1 MKVKRS
7 KVFKGSSVLL
17 ATLICATLSTPIAQA
32 VTNGSLVADPKSS
45 APYVVSIWT
54 SEKSNDYKDAEFIC
68 TGTLIGPQ
76 VVLTA
81 AHCTTLTTPYFVK
94 VGAEALNDNTN
105 FTAVSGVW
113 TSPRYNS
120 KTFAN
125 DIGLLKLEERF
136 ENIEFPT
143 LASQVT
149 SKSINKYS
157 KLRIF
162 GWGLDQEE
170 LLADLLRT
178 SELSLQDALAVKT
191 FGKSFV
197 PATMLAAG
205 RKIASEN
212 VWSGACNGDSGGPLL
227 STINGINVI
236 VGVTSWG
243 ARKCLPNRPSIFTR
257 VSYYEKD
264 IRQGIKEV
272 EAQSVVVN
280 RTAPIATTEPSLIGR
295 AVPGSE
301 LKCSPGTWKNAVS
314 IQTSWTSPT
323 RLVGSTKS
331 EVTVLP
337 SDGGAEFKCE
347 VIVASTGASVRR
359 ILRTSITGNAT
370 LASYPVISG
379 INYNSTL
386 RSGMS
391 ARCEGWNWR
400 TPVDSERITWF
411 TSSSS
416 TPTVPVNGRQIAT
429 GSTITF
435 DSNILKGESGRYLI
449 CQVTGIKD
457 GFESN
462 FTTSKLIT
470 TPAPPSLSYVSVSA
484 YSLSVGNSATCSYSS
499 YGDIETTRIEWGHT
513 SNTGFFT
520 PIPGLSGNRVSIT
533 TDIAR
538 QAAGKALSCRVT
550 LINSGGEVS
559 KSASSYNNF
568 EDLPASA
575 NVNISISGTPEAGK
589 TAYCNAN
596 SNNSWNI
603 STSYQWG
610 KTSFSGSKT
619 IEGQVLS
626 TNSYYTLNSSD
637 ITQLGGSYL
646 TCVVMI
652 TNSIGSTASA
662 ASISIP
668 ATVIQVPVSAAP
680 TLDLQTPSTTSVAVR
695 IRIPIITGYNASTMK
710 AVLNLMNAP
719 SCRGI
724 EVVPGQAYECAGLAA
739 NTTYLAD
746 ITVSPRTGTG
756 ISRASDNLRFTTVGL
771 SSALYVCGQ
780 SCTGALSNSAMQYYI
795 SDKRL
800 IEASAAPGGP
810 ITSSTCTG
818 SGCNA
823 GTAPALPVA
832 CATGSYERTNITA
845 NATAQITTHFRYC
858 SAPTDSSA
866 PVIVNSSASYT
877 GYAPIIPTSGPA
889 GSTVAVRFVARDN
902 IGIVSTQARL
912 VNPQNVAVSTV
923 DGTFQVGSVTDGG
936 FIANLTTASSGPVA
950 GDVYQIQAMARDAA
964 GNASSW
970 FTLGTFTITA
980 SNVDCTLSVNSRNS
994 LCTNIT
1000 GLDVRIARN
1009 DAALL
1014 RVEFCAISPSTD
1026 IWFTGAS
1033 TWYGRQVPRAGG
1045 GYTIESISLP
1055 TNSVKNCASGGYFGF
1070 SELASP
1076 AAGST
1081 YTIKIDLVNNGIQ
1094 FSKTVNVSTTADS
1107 SGPIITNL
1115 AVTPTSISSGQAIS
1129 VTMKATDTAGV
1140 RGCGATVYNVN
1151 GVDVVT
1157 NNVSTLNPSTGVY
1170 TVDIVMNSGNNPG
1183 SYTVRGFCND
1193 NNLNKTTTGEIASFT
1208 ITGAS
1213 VSAISS
1219 MPTPVTIG
1227 INYVDQIVLN
1237 GFNFGTISAA
1247 PSNYSWTVRT
1257 QTASGAVV
1265 SNIPT
1270 GSNQTY
1276 ITGLSGS
1283 TTYYVYLVA
1292 TDSAGQTRVSSP
1304 LTVTT
1309 LAPADS
1315 VAPAINIGSA
1325 YISSLTTK
1333 TGQSMTVQ
1341 FQVSDAT
1348 GVSPAKVGGTGSHCG
1363 LWDTSESTHWVLLQA
1378 QLQSGD
1384 VKNGTWVCNFVISAD
1399 APSGNLKI
1407 IAEAADAYGNWSGR
1421 VTLATVS
1428 NTKL

>member
-1 MKVKRS
+1 MNNK
-7 KVFKGSSVLL
+7 SSTSIRAGAVLL
-17 ATLICATLSTPIAQA
+17 ATLLCISLSTSISQA
-32 VTNGSLVADPKSS
+32 VTNGSLVSDPKSA

-81 AHCTTLTTPYFVK
+81 AHCTTLNTPYFVK

-125 DIGLLKLEERF
+125 DIGLLKIEERF

-143 LASQVT
+143 LAGQS
-149 SKSINKYS
+149 SAKSINKYS
-157 KLRIF
+157 ILRIF

-170 LLADLLRT
+170 VLADLLRT

-205 RKIASEN
+205 RKIVSEN

-243 ARKCLPNRPSIFTR
+243 ARNCLPNRPSIFTR
-257 VSYYEKD
+257 VSYFEKD

-280 RTAPIATTEPSLIGR
+280 RTAPIATTEPSLVGR
-295 AVPGSE
+295 AIPGSE
-301 LKCSPGTWKNAVS
+301 LKCSPGVWKNAVS
-314 IQTSWTSPT
+314 IQTAWTSPA
-323 RLVGSTKS
+323 RLVGSTKT

-337 SDGGAEFKCE
+337 TDGGSEFKCE
-347 VIVASTGASVRR
+347 IIVASTGASVRR
-359 ILRTSITGNAT
+359 ILRTSISGKAT
-370 LASYPVISG
+370 LSSEPTISG
-379 INYNSTL
+379 IGNSTL

-400 TPVDSERITWF
+400 IPVDSERITWF
-411 TSSSS
+411 TSSSYA
-416 TPTVPVNGRQIAT
+416 PTVPVNGRQIAT
-429 GSTITF
+429 GPTITF

-457 GFESN
+457 GFESH
-462 FTTSKLIT
+462 FTASKLIT
-470 TPAPPSLSYVSVSA
+470 TPSAPTLNNVSVSA
-484 YSLSVGNSATCSYSS
+484 YSLSIGSSVTCSYSS
-499 YGDIETTRIEWGHT
+499 YGDVETTRIEWGYT
-513 SNTGFFT
+513 SNTGFFNQVA
-520 PIPGLSGNRVSIT
+520 GFAGNRISIT
-533 TDIAR
+533 SDIAR

-559 KSASSYNNF
+559 KIASTYSNF
-568 EDLPASA
+568 EDLPVAA
-575 NVNISISGTPEAGK
+575 NVTISISGTPEAGK
-589 TAYCNAN
+589 TAYCNAT
-596 SNNSWNI
+596 SSNSWSV

-637 ITQLGGSYL
+637 ITQLGGAYL
-646 TCVVMI
+646 TCVAMT

-668 ATVIQVPVSAAP
+668 GTAIQVPVSAAP

-695 IRIPIITGYNASTMK
+695 IRIPVITGYNASTMK
-710 AVLNLMNAP
+710 AVLNLVNAP
-719 SCRGI
+719 SCRSI
-724 EVVPGQAYECAGLAA
+724 EVVPGQAYECAGLSA

-746 ITVSPRTGTG
+746 ITLSPRTGTG
-756 ISRASDNLRFTTVGL
+756 ISRASDTLRFTTVGL

-832 CATGSYERTNITA
+832 CAAGSYERTNITA

-858 SAPTDSSA
+858 SAPSDSSA
-866 PVIVNSSASYT
+866 PTIVNSSSTYT
-877 GYAPIIPTSGPA
+877 GYAPIIPISGPA
-889 GSTVAVRFVARDN
+889 GSTVAVRFIARDN

-936 FIANLTTASSGPVA
+936 FIANLTTASSGPSV
-950 GDVYQIQAMARDAA
+950 GDVYQIQAMARDAT

-980 SNVDCTLSVNSRNS
+980 SSVDCTISANSRNS

-1000 GLDVRIARN
+1000 GLDVRVVRN

-1026 IWFTGAS
+1026 IWFTGS
-1033 TWYGRQVPRAGG
+1033 SPWYGRQVPRAGG

-1055 TNSVKNCASGGYFGF
+1055 TGSVKNCASGGFFGF

-1081 YTIKIDLVNNGIQ
+1081 YTIKIDLVNNGVQ
-1094 FSKTVNVSTTADS
+1094 FSKSFNVSTTADS
-1107 SGPIITNL
+1107 SGPVITNL

-1129 VTMKATDTAGV
+1129 VTMKATDAAGV
-1140 RGCGATVYNVN
+1140 IGCGATVYNVN
-1151 GVDVVT
+1151 GIDVVT
-1157 NNVSTLNPSTGVY
+1157 NSVSTLNSSTGFY

-1193 NNLNKTTTGEIASFT
+1193 NNLNKTTTGEIVSFT
-1208 ITGAS
+1208 IAGAS

-1219 MPTPVTIG
+1219 MPTPITIG
-1227 INYVDQIVLN
+1227 INYLDQIVLN

-1247 PSNYSWTVRT
+1247 PSNYTWTVRT

-1292 TDSAGQTRVSSP
+1292 TDSAGQTRVSSA
-1304 LTVTT
+1304 LVVTT
-1309 LAPADS
+1309 LVPAVTPTMYQFIDPGSVIIPVRSGQTWEIGFKNAISVTLVAKSYGKADITASYAQSCNISTSCVTAVADGDALGKKLYRAMIYPPVDAPRG
-1315 VAPAINIGSA
+1315 VL
-1325 YISSLTTK
+1325 YSLTWIA
-1333 TGQSMTVQ
+1333 
-1341 FQVSDAT
+1341 VSST
-1348 GVSPAKVGGTGSHCG
+1348 GVSTEINSGSFITGS
-1363 LWDTSESTHWVLLQA
+1363 
-1378 QLQSGD
+1378 
-1384 VKNGTWVCNFVISAD
+1384 
-1399 APSGNLKI
+1399 
-1407 IAEAADAYGNWSGR
+1407 
-1421 VTLATVS
+1421 
-1428 NTKL
+1428 